1 MSRRMNY
8 TVKLGKC
15 GLQFKIALTKSYDEK
30 TGFTQTY
37 PDPDD
42 PSVYRCVRTIKVL
55 TKDSVRPADVKDI
68 RMVVPWTEVKSS
80 FTYMGEDG
88 TEKLFPLDQ
97 EVIGKIYSAS
107 ENMTS
112 MGFIDSSE
120 IAPCDYD
127 GSHYFITVQKDSKAK
142 TPDPNDIKAYS
153 TVYYICKNLKQ
164 SLLVSFVSGDREK
177 AAVIYAHKD
186 GLMLSILLHTNYQ
199 RKAPEIVAQ
208 PELPANIDVLAN
220 KLVSVQKLTSLPEDK
235 LTDKYEERIKQ
246 YLQAAREQLR
256 TQPGS
261 TRPYKI
267 TLKASPPKPA
277 DNDFFSLLAG
287 L

>member
-1 MSRRMNY
+1 MNY
-8 TVKLGKC
+8 TLKLGKC
-15 GLQFKIALTKSYDEK
+15 GLQFKIALTKSYDDK

-37 PDPDD
+37 PDPED
-42 PSVYRCVRTIKVL
+42 PSIYRCVRTIKVL

-68 RMVVPWTEVKSS
+68 RMVVPWTEVKTS

-88 TEKLFPLDQ
+88 TEKLLPLDH
-97 EVIGKIYSAS
+97 EVIGKIYAAS

-112 MGFIDSSE
+112 MGFIDRSE
-120 IAPCDYD
+120 VAPCDYD

-142 TPDPNDIKAYS
+142 TPDANDIKAYS

-164 SLLVSFVSGDREK
+164 CLLVNFVSGDREK

-199 RKAPEIVAQ
+199 RKAPEVSQ
-208 PELPANIDVLAN
+208 PELPSNIEALAN
-220 KLVSVQKLTSLPEDK
+220 KLVSVQKLACLPEDK

-246 YLQAAREQLR
+246 YLQAAREQMR
-256 TQPGS
+256 TSS
-261 TRPYKI
+261 THPHKI
-267 TLKASPPKPA
+267 TLKAAPKPL